1 MSEMLKKRLI
11 FWARLLSWI
20 AVGCGLPIGVF
31 TYKFGLFKDV
41 TVQYDALGNV
51 ISRTSYMPNGWG
63 IVSILLIGSFI
74 SSILKEVVEASGSGY
89 TLTKQVYSGLSKTMP
104 LVIAFGVCYFLN
116 GVLDRVMF
124 CLAVLILCRLV
135 SIPLNPLPKWKYEK
149 LGKEDYST
157 VSEALTK
164 FVKSHIG
171 GGSNG

>member
-1 MSEMLKKRLI
+1 MSEVLKNRLI
-11 FWARLLSWI
+11 FWTRLLSWI

-31 TYKFGLFKDV
+31 TYKFGLFRDV
-41 TVQYDALGNV
+41 TVHYDALGNV

-74 SSILKEVVEASGSGY
+74 SNILKEVAEASAPGY
-89 TLTKQVYSGLSKTMP
+89 SLTKQMYSGLEKTMP
-104 LVIAFGVCYFLN
+104 LIIAFGVCYFLS

-124 CLAVLILCRLV
+124 CLATLILCRLI

-157 VSEALTK
+157 MFESLTK
-164 FVKSHIG
+164 FVKSYMKRG
-171 GGSNG
+171 DA